1 MTIIIA
7 FKETLGPPYLGYHC
21 LGSAHTHTRARTSVQ
36 QNDNFGNEIHKLY
49 ILRGVN
55 LGGLDLGGFPRILS
69 APEGVLKCKIRD
81 GTMERDPVQV

>member
-1 MTIIIA
+1 MDNFIA

-21 LGSAHTHTRARTSVQ
+21 LGSAHTHTRTQTSVQ

-55 LGGLDLGGFPRILS
+55 PGVPGGGLFPEFSPSQR
-69 APEGVLKCKIRD
+69 EC
-81 GTMERDPVQV
+81 